1 MEHEFWVTAVL
12 NQILGGPVNALL
24 GALGFHPE
32 NPSQPIPNYFAMEL
46 VVALFIVVLLGWLRA
61 NLSVERPG
69 RIQHLMELLYEFI
82 AGQSEGIIGHG
93 GRQFVPLLFTLGL
106 FILLCNIL
114 GTFPVFETPTDQI
127 VVTAGCALVAFTYYN
142 FWGLRHHGI
151 VGYGKTF
158 LGPVWPLAPL
168 MLVIE
173 LISHMARALSLSV
186 RLYAN
191 MLAGHR
197 VTLVFFNLVI
207 GPIFIAHHLV
217 LPQIRPW
224 FSASLFGAFH
234 IAVGALQAFVFVL
247 LTTIYLSG
255 AVAEG
260 H

>member
-12 NQILGGPVNALL
+12 NQIFGGPVNSLL
-24 GALGFHPE
+24 GALGLHPE
-32 NPSQPIPNYFAMEL
+32 NPSQHIPNALAMEI

-61 NLSVERPG
+61 GLSVERPG
-69 RIQHLMELLYEFI
+69 RIQQLMEMLFEGI
-82 AGQSEGIIGHG
+82 GSQSEEIIGHG
-93 GRQFVPLLFTLGL
+93 GKQFVPILFTLGL
-106 FILLCNIL
+106 FIFLCNAL
-114 GTFPVFETPTDQI
+114 GTIPIFETPTDQI
-127 VVTAGCALVAFTYYN
+127 SVTAGCALVAFTYYN
-142 FWGLRHHGI
+142 FWGIRHHGI

-158 LGPVWPLAPL
+158 LGPVWWLAPL

-197 VTLVFFNLVI
+197 ITLVFFSLV
-207 GPIFIAHHLV
+207 PVVVPA
-217 LPQIRPW
+217 
-224 FSASLFGAFH
+224 LFGMLH
-234 IAVGALQAFVFVL
+234 IAVGALQAFIFVL